1 MQIVALLFWLALCF
15 LIAKIVNFL
24 AKRPVMN
31 PWFWFRTSLYVI
43 GLALGLA
50 RGNPNLAYIAGSFLP
65 ITTLAVGLG
74 IWRAPKWKASHANP
88 SASLTVGSVHG
99 DQSTNL

>member
-31 PWFWFRTSLYVI
+31 PWFWFGASYGVLYVI

-65 ITTLAVGLG
+65 ITAIAVGLSV
-74 IWRAPKWKASHANP
+74 WRAPK
-88 SASLTVGSVHG
+88 
-99 DQSTNL
+99 